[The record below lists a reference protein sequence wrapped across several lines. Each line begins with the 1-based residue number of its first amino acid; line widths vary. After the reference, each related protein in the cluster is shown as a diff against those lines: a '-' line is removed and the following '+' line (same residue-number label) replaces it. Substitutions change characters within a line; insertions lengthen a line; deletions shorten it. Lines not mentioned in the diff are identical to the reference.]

1 MNVAQLLD
9 EVAVC
14 FAEAELSYGHGTDNP
29 WDEAVYLVLS
39 CCQVDDDEASLELPV
54 TDATTDTVRQLA
66 QRRVTERLPM
76 AYLLGRCAFMG
87 LDFYVQPG
95 VIIPRSPI
103 GYLLGPG
110 LTSWLPDPPKRVLD
124 LCTGSGC
131 LGILAALHYVEAEVT
146 VIELDAAAVRV
157 AKQNI
162 ALHDLAHRVEL
173 VQGDATKILP
183 TLTPGWDLI
192 IE

>member
-110 LTSWLPDPPKRVLD
+110 APNLLPPKSFNDVR
-124 LCTGSGC
+124 
-131 LGILAALHYVEAEVT
+131 I
-146 VIELDAAAVRV
+146 DAGKPDDPNYKVCVVVNPKSTSECGNTNWR
-157 AKQNI
+157 
-162 ALHDLAHRVEL
+162 
-173 VQGDATKILP
+173 
-183 TLTPGWDLI
+183 
-192 IE
+192 